1 MEGRSSSEPQPD
13 VGRLL
18 RPGPCPRGDRAG
30 SLVASQPPGARRV
43 QCQGPSVLESKVRAL
58 KEKMAGGQR
67 GANPCPAPCEQ
78 SSPKKPSCR
87 QVQAGGGGAP
97 SEGSTLPD
105 AVATLQARNLTDVQP
120 DSGVGEAG
128 LARNGDPVPPR
139 PPDPELECRNRGS
152 PWLSEAEWTASD
164 HAGGLPTGP
173 GVVQESPLHGVS
185 PGQPGAVGPS
195 RKASHVPHLKKGKSC
210 PLVAGAPLDS
220 ASLMSEEG
228 FVPRATLLEGL
239 WRAGDPG
246 ALSTGGHALS
256 LSGQVER
263 NRLLLQE
270 TLSASGPRPLQA
282 GAAAWTASRGRAAP
296 ERPAGDE
303 DGDPGFSLQDS
314 DKNGAFGPR
323 LEPALSPWHEEA
335 KRVLQGTRMKA
346 RTRPLRA
353 SHDIVLTNAQGS
365 RDGQGSPTPEPRMT
379 SSCSHSLSHASA
391 PQPRWGPSLAHVRF
405 EDESACEA
413 EFRYL
418 ERLQERQRQVLSTVL
433 QAMDQR
439 ALRSK
444 PDLTDYIAGGL
455 RLQDARPVGSRR
467 KCSAWGSYTGRPCPA
482 EGKAL
487 PNRGVP
493 QELHAASQWGLSAPL
508 FLSAEPGFHGGWIRE
523 THIGSIPDPKG
534 QDPALDSCRLRSE
547 EVGKPWPSS
556 ACEWHRGGLEGPGR
570 AEVELPLG
578 FQSRPHRSGAADVD
592 VGEEGAGGGRLSE
605 GTLFLREEA
614 VPEPALAPEG
624 ASLGPHRQPGPGLG
638 SHQAHPAASGAP
650 WRTGRGSGSQAQTNR
665 NSLEIVPCLSPPQSC
680 TEPCAPHH
688 VLRPAPPSSR
698 RTPTPPSRRRTVP
711 AVHLPPAP
719 SRREAVRT
727 CEPSPPPQAQPCSP
741 LGQYPLLA
749 PAPSSCGSGP
759 SGGPQ
764 EPCEGRLEE
773 HPRGWEPEPAPD
785 SDGHADIT
793 VHATGITISL
803 ASEPESSQEPE
814 GALQTTQL
822 HSTGCVLPQASPEA
836 SAAPDPASATTSS
849 RNRKRGSSLV
859 SSLGLRKFFSTLGQ
873 SARPKLATS
882 CSRSVEQLHP
892 AVPATAPHS
901 STPGARR
908 APSLQALH
916 VGSPWHQHRRAASF
930 HSLHALLSGKGD
942 RSSLYLVAEP
952 GGHGVAGSTARAPPR
967 RALSVEDV
975 GAPSLARTVGRVVEV
990 FPDGTSQLQLQ
1001 RSPDGTFGFCV
1012 ASGNG
1017 RRDSGFYVQAMADL
1031 NTAKLYSGLLGVGD
1045 EILEVNG
1052 AKVAGLGLPLV
1063 EELLAHAESLSMR
1076 VLRQRPGPR

>member
-1 MEGRSSSEPQPD
+1 MSPAPDPQLPAEAPRPQARCWPCPGAPCRLRLTLGRRPSQLALPVHGARSRRPAAACLLSRSSFGIKGDREEIRSQPRGSGSPPQI
-13 VGRLL
+13 LL
-18 RPGPCPRGDRAG
+18 GQGPGCAGGPGPRAG
-30 SLVASQPPGARRV
+30 SARVLPEIRSHGLVLPGWPHGDIACSAPTARAARDP
-43 QCQGPSVLESKVRAL
+43 QA
-58 KEKMAGGQR
+58 
-67 GANPCPAPCEQ
+67 PA
-78 SSPKKPSCR
+78 R
-87 QVQAGGGGAP
+87 
-97 SEGSTLPD
+97 
-105 AVATLQARNLTDVQP
+105 
-120 DSGVGEAG
+120 
-128 LARNGDPVPPR
+128 PR
-139 PPDPELECRNRGS
+139 PPIRRARPGAGPELRGAR
-152 PWLSEAEWTASD
+152 ERE
-164 HAGGLPTGP
+164 
-173 GVVQESPLHGVS
+173 
-185 PGQPGAVGPS
+185 
-195 RKASHVPHLKKGKSC
+195 
-210 PLVAGAPLDS
+210 AGA
-220 ASLMSEEG
+220 ASLL
-228 FVPRATLLEGL
+228 R
-239 WRAGDPG
+239 D
-246 ALSTGGHALS
+246 GGHR
-256 LSGQVER
+256 GGGTVER

-270 TLSASGPRPLQA
+270 TLNASGLRPLQA
-282 GAAAWTASRGRAAP
+282 GAAAWTLSRGRAAP

-314 DKNGAFGPR
+314 DKNGAFGLR

-346 RTRPLRA
+346 RTQPLRA

-365 RDGQGSPTPEPRMT
+365 RDGQGSPTLEPRTT
-379 SSCSHSLSHASA
+379 SSCSHSLSHASV
-391 PQPRWGPSLAHVRF
+391 PRPRWGPFAAHVRF

-433 QAMDQR
+433 QAMDQG

-455 RLQDARPVGSRR
+455 RLQDARSVGSRR
-467 KCSAWGSYTGRPCPA
+467 KCSAWGSYAGHPCPA

-493 QELHAASQWGLSAPL
+493 QELHADSQWGLSTPL

-523 THIGSIPDPKG
+523 THIGSIPDPEG
-534 QDPALDSCRLRSE
+534 EDPALDSCQLRKE
-547 EVGKPWPSS
+547 EVGTLWPSS
-556 ACEWHRGGLEGPGR
+556 TCERHHGGLEGPGR

-578 FQSRPHRSGAADVD
+578 FQARPHLSGAADMD
-592 VGEEGAGGGRLSE
+592 VGQEEGGGGCLPE
-605 GTLFLREEA
+605 GTSFLREDA
-614 VPEPALAPEG
+614 VPEPALASEG
-624 ASLGPHRQPGPGLG
+624 ASLGSHRQPGPGLG
-638 SHQAHPAASGAP
+638 SHQAHSAASRAP
-650 WRTGRGSGSQAQTNR
+650 WRTGCESSSQAQTNH

-688 VLRPAPPSSR
+688 ALRPAPPSSR

-749 PAPSSCGSGP
+749 PAPNNCGSGP

-773 HPRGWEPEPAPD
+773 RPCGWEPEPAPD
-785 SDGHADIT
+785 SDGHADVAT

-814 GALQTTQL
+814 GALQTTRL

-836 SAAPDPASATTSS
+836 SAAPDPASATASS
-849 RNRKRGSSLV
+849 RSRKRGSSLV

-882 CSRSVEQLHP
+882 RSRSVEQLHP

-916 VGSPWHQHRRAASF
+916 LGSPWHQHHGAASF

-952 GGHGVAGSTARAPPR
+952 GGHGVAGSQGPAPACPQRGGRGHPQPGSHRGPRGGGVPGRHEPATAAALPGRHFRLLCGLWEWAP
-967 RALSVEDV
+967 
-975 GAPSLARTVGRVVEV
+975 
-990 FPDGTSQLQLQ
+990 
-1001 RSPDGTFGFCV
+1001 
-1012 ASGNG
+1012 
-1017 RRDSGFYVQAMADL
+1017 
-1031 NTAKLYSGLLGVGD
+1031 GL
-1045 EILEVNG
+1045 
-1052 AKVAGLGLPLV
+1052 
-1063 EELLAHAESLSMR
+1063 R
-1076 VLRQRPGPR
+1076 VLRAGDG

>member
-1 MEGRSSSEPQPD
+1 MSPAPDPQLPAEAPRPQARCWPCPGAPCRLRLTLGRRPSQLALPVHGARSRRPAAACLLSRSSFGIKGDREEIRSQPRGSGSPPQI
-13 VGRLL
+13 LL
-18 RPGPCPRGDRAG
+18 GQGPGCAGGPGPRAG
-30 SLVASQPPGARRV
+30 SARVLPEIRSHGLVLPGWPHGDIACSAPTARAARDP
-43 QCQGPSVLESKVRAL
+43 QA
-58 KEKMAGGQR
+58 
-67 GANPCPAPCEQ
+67 PA
-78 SSPKKPSCR
+78 R
-87 QVQAGGGGAP
+87 
-97 SEGSTLPD
+97 
-105 AVATLQARNLTDVQP
+105 
-120 DSGVGEAG
+120 
-128 LARNGDPVPPR
+128 PR
-139 PPDPELECRNRGS
+139 PPIRRARPGAGPELRGAR
-152 PWLSEAEWTASD
+152 ERE
-164 HAGGLPTGP
+164 
-173 GVVQESPLHGVS
+173 
-185 PGQPGAVGPS
+185 
-195 RKASHVPHLKKGKSC
+195 
-210 PLVAGAPLDS
+210 AGA
-220 ASLMSEEG
+220 ASLL
-228 FVPRATLLEGL
+228 R
-239 WRAGDPG
+239 D
-246 ALSTGGHALS
+246 GGHR
-256 LSGQVER
+256 GGGTVER

-270 TLSASGPRPLQA
+270 TLNASGLRPLQA
-282 GAAAWTASRGRAAP
+282 GAAAWTLSRGRAAP

-314 DKNGAFGPR
+314 DKNGAFGLR

-346 RTRPLRA
+346 RTQPLRA

-365 RDGQGSPTPEPRMT
+365 RDGQGSPTLEPRTT
-379 SSCSHSLSHASA
+379 SSCSHSLSHASV
-391 PQPRWGPSLAHVRF
+391 PRPRWGPFAAHVRF

-433 QAMDQR
+433 QAMDQG

-455 RLQDARPVGSRR
+455 RLQDARSVGSRR
-467 KCSAWGSYTGRPCPA
+467 KCSAWGSYAGHPCPA

-493 QELHAASQWGLSAPL
+493 QELHADSQWGLSTPL

-523 THIGSIPDPKG
+523 THIGSIPDPEG
-534 QDPALDSCRLRSE
+534 EDPALDSCQLRKE
-547 EVGKPWPSS
+547 EVGTLWPSS
-556 ACEWHRGGLEGPGR
+556 TCERHHGGLEGPGR

-578 FQSRPHRSGAADVD
+578 FQARPHLSGAADMD
-592 VGEEGAGGGRLSE
+592 VGQEEGGGGCLPE
-605 GTLFLREEA
+605 GTSFLREDA
-614 VPEPALAPEG
+614 VPEPALASEG
-624 ASLGPHRQPGPGLG
+624 ASLGSHRQPGPGLG
-638 SHQAHPAASGAP
+638 SHQAHSAASRAP
-650 WRTGRGSGSQAQTNR
+650 WRTGCESSSQAQTNH

-688 VLRPAPPSSR
+688 ALRPAPPSSR

-749 PAPSSCGSGP
+749 PAPNNCGSGP

-773 HPRGWEPEPAPD
+773 RPCGWEPEPAPD
-785 SDGHADIT
+785 SDGHDVAT

-814 GALQTTQL
+814 GALQTTRL

-836 SAAPDPASATTSS
+836 SAAPDPASATASS
-849 RNRKRGSSLV
+849 RSRKRGSSLV

-882 CSRSVEQLHP
+882 RSRSVEQLHP

-916 VGSPWHQHRRAASF
+916 LGSPWHQHHGAASF

-975 GAPSLARTVGRVVEV
+975 GTPSLARTVGRVVEV

-1052 AKVAGLGLPLV
+1052 AKVAGLGLALV

-1076 VLRQRPGPR
+1076 VLRQRPSPR

>member
-1 MEGRSSSEPQPD
+1 MSPAPDPQLPAEAPRPQARCWPCPGAPCRLRLTLGRRPSQLALPVHGARSRRPAAACLLSRSSFGIKGDREEIRSQPRGSGSPPQI
-13 VGRLL
+13 LL
-18 RPGPCPRGDRAG
+18 GQGPGCAGGPGPRAG
-30 SLVASQPPGARRV
+30 SARVLPEIRSHGLVLPGWPHGDIACSAPTARAARDP
-43 QCQGPSVLESKVRAL
+43 QA
-58 KEKMAGGQR
+58 
-67 GANPCPAPCEQ
+67 PA
-78 SSPKKPSCR
+78 R
-87 QVQAGGGGAP
+87 
-97 SEGSTLPD
+97 
-105 AVATLQARNLTDVQP
+105 
-120 DSGVGEAG
+120 
-128 LARNGDPVPPR
+128 PR
-139 PPDPELECRNRGS
+139 PPIRRARPGAGPELRGAR
-152 PWLSEAEWTASD
+152 ERE
-164 HAGGLPTGP
+164 
-173 GVVQESPLHGVS
+173 
-185 PGQPGAVGPS
+185 
-195 RKASHVPHLKKGKSC
+195 
-210 PLVAGAPLDS
+210 AGA
-220 ASLMSEEG
+220 ASLL
-228 FVPRATLLEGL
+228 R
-239 WRAGDPG
+239 D
-246 ALSTGGHALS
+246 GGHR
-256 LSGQVER
+256 GGGTVER

-270 TLSASGPRPLQA
+270 TLNASGPRPLQA
-282 GAAAWTASRGRAAP
+282 GAAAWTLSRGRAAP

-314 DKNGAFGPR
+314 DKNGAFGLR

-346 RTRPLRA
+346 RTQPLRA

-365 RDGQGSPTPEPRMT
+365 RDGQGSPTLEPRTT
-379 SSCSHSLSHASA
+379 SSCSHSLSHASV
-391 PQPRWGPSLAHVRF
+391 PRPRWGPSTAHVRF

-433 QAMDQR
+433 QAMDQG

-455 RLQDARPVGSRR
+455 RLQDARSVGSRR
-467 KCSAWGSYTGRPCPA
+467 KCSAWGSYAGHPCPA

-493 QELHAASQWGLSAPL
+493 QELHADSQWGLSTPL

-523 THIGSIPDPKG
+523 THIGSIPDPEG
-534 QDPALDSCRLRSE
+534 EDPALDSCQLRKE
-547 EVGKPWPSS
+547 EVGTLWPSS
-556 ACEWHRGGLEGPGR
+556 TCERHHGGLEGPGR

-578 FQSRPHRSGAADVD
+578 FQARPHLSGAADMD
-592 VGEEGAGGGRLSE
+592 VGQEEGGGGCLPE
-605 GTLFLREEA
+605 GTSFLREDA
-614 VPEPALAPEG
+614 VPEPALASEG
-624 ASLGPHRQPGPGLG
+624 ASLGSHRQPGPGLG
-638 SHQAHPAASGAP
+638 SHQAHSAASRAP
-650 WRTGRGSGSQAQTNR
+650 WRTGCESGSQAQTNH

-688 VLRPAPPSSR
+688 ALRPAPPSSR

-749 PAPSSCGSGP
+749 PAPNNCGSGP

-773 HPRGWEPEPAPD
+773 RPCGWEPEPAPD
-785 SDGHADIT
+785 SDGHDVAT

-814 GALQTTQL
+814 GALQTTRL

-836 SAAPDPASATTSS
+836 SAAPDPASATASS
-849 RNRKRGSSLV
+849 RSRKRGSSLV

-882 CSRSVEQLHP
+882 RSRSVEQLHP

-916 VGSPWHQHRRAASF
+916 LGSPWHQHHGAASF

-975 GAPSLARTVGRVVEV
+975 GTPSLARTVGRVVEV

-1052 AKVAGLGLPLV
+1052 AKVAGLGLALV